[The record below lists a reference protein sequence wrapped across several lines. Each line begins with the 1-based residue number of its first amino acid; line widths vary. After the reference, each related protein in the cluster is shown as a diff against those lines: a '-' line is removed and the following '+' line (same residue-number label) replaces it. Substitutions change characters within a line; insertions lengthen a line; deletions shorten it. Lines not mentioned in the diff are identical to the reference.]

1 MPNSDS
7 IRHFSWLT
15 SHQEARLFHQA
26 PLAFPR
32 QGESERLAVGLG
44 ATLYMPATRPTIARD
59 LQALAGRGVVS
70 AVLCLEDAIPDAA
83 LRDAERNLVSQLG
96 ELASAA
102 AERPG
107 ILPLVFIR
115 VREVSQ
121 IARVVEESG
130 EDGAALVSGFVL
142 PKFLPE
148 TGRAYL
154 DEVRRFAASTSNRYL
169 AMPVLESAGVLHLET
184 RQATLLRTRDLLSEY
199 REEVLAVRL
208 GATDLLATYG
218 LRRGRDITVYEI
230 PLLAHALA
238 DVVNILG
245 RLDGGHVVTGPVWE
259 YFAASDRLFK
269 PQLRETPFEMRHASQ
284 LRQSLLTRDI
294 DGLIRE
300 AVLDRANGLTGK
312 TVIHPSHVL
321 PIHAL
326 SVVPFE
332 EYKDAVDVIEG
343 LGAGGVMAS
352 SFGNKMNEGRPH
364 AAWAQRTLLRAE
376 VFGVAAPDVTFV
388 EFLQAG
394 DNLLGA

>member
-1 MPNSDS
+1 
-7 IRHFSWLT
+7 
-15 SHQEARLFHQA
+15 
-26 PLAFPR
+26 
-32 QGESERLAVGLG
+32 
-44 ATLYMPATRPTIARD
+44 MPATRPTIAHD
-59 LQALAGRGVVS
+59 LQSLAGRGVVS

-83 LRDAERNLVSQLG
+83 IRDAERNLVDQLG

-102 AERPG
+102 AEGPG
-107 ILPLVFIR
+107 VLPLVFIR
-115 VREVSQ
+115 VRETSQ

-130 EDGAALVSGFVL
+130 DGAALVSGFVL
-142 PKFLPE
+142 PKFSPE

-154 DEVRRFAASTSNRYL
+154 DEVRRLAVSTSNSYL

-184 RQATLLRTRDLLSEY
+184 RQATLLRTKDLLSEY
-199 REEVLAVRL
+199 REQVLAVRL

-343 LGAGGVMAS
+343 LRAGGVMAS

-364 AAWAQRTLLRAE
+364 TAWAQRTLLRAE

-394 DNLLGA
+394 DNLLGV